1 MNKGTLLMVPKRTP
15 PRLCLFCT
23 SRGFPTF
30 NFAAS
35 TTSKACSLG
44 LYVRS
49 MQSGKICAPC
59 MYNLASACNISPT
72 FWGLQSGEK

>member
-1 MNKGTLLMVPKRTP
+1 MNKGTLLMVPKGTP

-44 LYVRS
+44 L
-49 MQSGKICAPC
+49 
-59 MYNLASACNISPT
+59 
-72 FWGLQSGEK
+72 